1 MRRLM
6 PTAERTMTPG
16 ASDQDEQ
23 RDDLTEEMRLEN
35 GSELARTF
43 FGAQNGRC
51 AHVFGLFSAVH
62 MTAGHNALRGSGPD
76 QKPAFD
82 NA

>member
-1 MRRLM
+1 MRRPM

-35 GSELARTF
+35 GSQLARTF
-43 FGAQNGRC
+43 FTSAALVGAAMC
-51 AHVFGLFSAVH
+51 SASHDGISVK
-62 MTAGHNALRGSGPD
+62 T
-76 QKPAFD
+76 
-82 NA
+82 

>member
-1 MRRLM
+1 MRRPM

-16 ASDQDEQ
+16 ASDQDKR

-43 FGAQNGRC
+43 FTSAALVGAAMC
-51 AHVFGLFSAVH
+51 SAFECGTH
-62 MTAGHNALRGSGPD
+62 DRWP
-76 QKPAFD
+76 
-82 NA
+82 